1 MSDYGHEET
10 DKMLAKLERKIKTE
24 YRRAYNE
31 LSAKVDAYFEQFARL
46 DKEKQKKVKEGK
58 ISQEEYVEWRKNKM
72 LTGQRWDEMRDTV
85 AYDLTKA
92 NEIAAGLIANNN
104 VDVYALNANYALY
117 EVENGIHGGISL
129 TLYDRKTVEKLFKE
143 NGWFIPKV
151 DLPKD
156 QLWNKRKITSAILQ
170 GILQGED
177 IKKITQRLISVTDM
191 STSAAIRNA
200 RTYTTSAENGGRQDR
215 YKEVEEMGIHLQ
227 KEWLATM
234 DNRTRHEHRLLDG
247 QRREVDEPFEV
258 ENEKIMYPADPTAA
272 GHLIYNCRCTMKS
285 VVMKYDK
292 GIKRYDLPEMTY
304 EEWKEA
310 KPVYKKKKKDKKKK
324 KAKE

>member
-1 MSDYGHEET
+1 MPDYGHEQT
-10 DKMLAKLERKIKTE
+10 DLMLARLERKIRRE
-24 YRRAYNE
+24 YGKAYVD
-31 LSAKVDAYFEQFARL
+31 LQKKVDEYFAQFARL
-46 DKEKQKKVKEGK
+46 DAQKRKQVKEGK
-58 ISQEEYVEWRKNKM
+58 ITQATYLEWRKNKM
-72 LTGQRWDEMRDTV
+72 LTGKRWEEMRDTV

-92 NEIAAGLIANNN
+92 NEIAAKLIKNNN

-117 EVENGIHGGISL
+117 EVEMGIQGGLSL
-129 TLYDRKTVEKLFKE
+129 TLYDHKTVEKIFKE
-143 NGWFIPKV
+143 GGFFVPKV
-151 DLPKD
+151 DIPKD
-156 QLWNKRKITSAILQ
+156 MQWNRQKISSAILQ
-170 GILQGED
+170 GIIQGE
-177 IKKITQRLISVTDM
+177 KIEKIAGRLASVTNM
-191 STSAAIRNA
+191 TASAAIRNA

-310 KPVYKKKKKDKKKK
+310 KPVYKKKKKAKKK
-324 KAKE
+324 KAKK